1 MSDQHSGQT
10 LAYLGDAW
18 IELAVREHLLA
29 KGWTKVNDL
38 HKRAIRFTS
47 AVGQSKVAIRWLE
60 EQILSEEEL
69 AIYKRGRNAVGYR
82 KPANT
87 DREAYQRATGVEA
100 LFGHLH
106 VIGHCARM
114 GVLFSSYL
122 SILEE
127 SEA

>member
-60 EQILSEEEL
+60 VQFLSEEEL

-100 LFGHLH
+100 LFGHLRATQQE
-106 VIGHCARM
+106 VRLGE
-114 GVLFSSYL
+114 LLLSYL
-122 SILEE
+122 TILEE

>member
-38 HKRAIRFTS
+38 HKRAIRYTS

-60 EQILSEEEL
+60 DQFLSEEEL

-100 LFGHLH
+100 LFGHLRAAEQ
-106 VIGHCARM
+106 VVR
-114 GVLFSSYL
+114 LRELLSSYL
-122 SILEE
+122 TILEE